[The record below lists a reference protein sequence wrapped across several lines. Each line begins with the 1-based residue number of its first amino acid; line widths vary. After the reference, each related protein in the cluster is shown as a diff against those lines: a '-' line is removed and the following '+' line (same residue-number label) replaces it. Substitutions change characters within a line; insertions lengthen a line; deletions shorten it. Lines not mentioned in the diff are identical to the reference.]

1 MFIFEMQVAL
11 KMSMLSLSIIFYSL
25 TLIRVVCVFQFVW
38 VISWYRYKFLPGN
51 YL

>member
-25 TLIRVVCVFQFVW
+25 TLIRVVCVC
-38 VISWYRYKFLPGN
+38 SNLCG
-51 YL
+51 